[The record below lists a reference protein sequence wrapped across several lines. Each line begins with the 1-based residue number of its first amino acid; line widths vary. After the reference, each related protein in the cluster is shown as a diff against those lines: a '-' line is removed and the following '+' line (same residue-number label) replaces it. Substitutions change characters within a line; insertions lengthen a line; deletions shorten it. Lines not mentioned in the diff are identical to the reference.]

1 MKRLILSLS
10 VCVILLAGCGND
22 EYANKIDKAVK
33 LQDKKQERLAR
44 DEQGDVVKHFDK
56 KDANIYV
63 YEKGKYVVLAYRPLS
78 NNDEMHYYTY
88 QFKDKKA
95 TYLEHFDTK
104 QYISTHDSDYK
115 EENLN

>member
-1 MKRLILSLS
+1 MKRLIVSLS

-22 EYANKIDKAVK
+22 EYANKIDKVVK

-44 DEQGDVVKHFDK
+44 NEQGDVVKHFDK

>member
-44 DEQGDVVKHFDK
+44 NEQGDVVKHFDK

-63 YEKGKYVVLAYRPLS
+63 YEKG